1 MFSMPLTEVLHLL
14 HELPR
19 ADKFRAV
26 QYLTAELAQAE
37 GVEPLDFI
45 AEYSVWSPVTTP
57 ESAAA
62 LTEYRCSWVR

>member
-1 MFSMPLTEVLHLL
+1 MKLAELLPVL

-37 GVEPLDFI
+37 GGLV
-45 AEYSVWSPVTTP
+45 AGTEYPVWSPT
-57 ESAAA
+57 EAHDAAAA
-62 LTEYRCSWVR
+62 LTQYLREQNPSK